1 MVVEA
6 PQPGGPIAPLGV
18 RPWAPRDEVAPRLAG
33 PGGEVLSAASNG
45 SEGCIGGWDLVFA
58 PGEVGTHFA
67 FGVDVRW
74 EGVRDGFESTAV
86 EAIWQNAAGRVVDWA
101 PLWEWA
107 PAAEAGWVR
116 VHGLLP
122 NVSGAATL
130 VLRLSLRWSPTG
142 RVCWRAARLEPVAPP
157 EPRRLRLGA
166 AHVQFTREEH
176 TLERHAARFL
186 EVCDEAGHA
195 CVDLLCL
202 PEVILSWGMPY
213 AAGAALYDQAV
224 EVPGPWME
232 PFCACA
238 RHHGMAIGFSVQ
250 ERAAELVHNA
260 GVLIDAD
267 GGLSARY
274 RKVHL
279 AHQEVWQGVTPGRE
293 FPVAEIGPTRARVAM
308 NICMDS
314 SEAESSRVPARLGAE
329 VLLLPIMGDHRSDGR
344 ARGAPRFDPERWLL
358 IQRMRAMDNHL
369 YLVAARNSGEASG
382 VFGPDGSVLALGDG
396 GAAVIHADVDLAC
409 REQSWSGAPF
419 RDVTWSVRRES
430 LYGALSGGTLP
441 KLG

>member
-1 MVVEA
+1 MA
-6 PQPGGPIAPLGV
+6 IDASQTGGAIAPVAV
-18 RPWAPRDEVAPRLAG
+18 RQWAPRDEVAPRLG
-33 PGGEVLSAASNG
+33 EPGQEVLSASSNG
-45 SEGCIGGWDLVFA
+45 SEGCIGGWDLVYP
-58 PGEVGTHFA
+58 PGEVGAHFA

-86 EAIWQNAAGRVVDWA
+86 EAIWQDAAGRVVDWA

-107 PAAEAGWVR
+107 PAADGDWVR
-116 VHGLLP
+116 MHGMLP
-122 NVSGAATL
+122 NVSGAAWL
-130 VLRLSLRWSPTG
+130 VVRLSLRWSPTG
-142 RVCWRAARLEPVAPP
+142 RVCWRAARLDPVARP

-166 AHVQFTREEH
+166 AHVQFTAEEQ

-186 EVCDEAGHA
+186 KVCEEAGRA
-195 CVDLLCL
+195 GVDLLCL
-202 PEVILSWGMPY
+202 PEVILSWGLPH
-213 AAGAALYDQAV
+213 ARGAALYDQAV
-224 EVPGPWME
+224 EIPGPWME

-238 RHHGMAIGFSVQ
+238 RRHGMAIGFSVQ

-267 GGLSARY
+267 GRLAARY

-293 FPVAEIGPTRARVAM
+293 FPVVEIGPARARVAM

-314 SEAESSRVPARLGAE
+314 SEAESARLPARLGAE

-344 ARGAPRFDPERWLL
+344 ARAAPRFDPERWQL
-358 IQRMRAMDNHL
+358 IQRMRAMDNYL
-369 YLVAARNSGEASG
+369 YLVAARNHGEGSG
-382 VFGPDGSVLALGDG
+382 VFGPDGSVPALGDG
-396 GAAVIHADVDLAC
+396 SAAVVHADVDLAG

-419 RDVTWSVRRES
+419 RDVGWAVRREC

-441 KLG
+441 RL